1 MDTNCQQNHECY
13 FTRAA
18 AQEFGPRGISVAAV
32 APGPMDTPFFYGQET
47 LERVAFHKSQAMNG
61 DLTQIED
68 IVPIVKFLAT
78 DGWLL
83 TGQTIFANGGYT
95 TR

>member
-1 MDTNCQQNHECY
+1 VEH

-18 AQEFGPRGISVAAV
+18 AKEFAARGISVNNV
-32 APGPMDTPFFYGQET
+32 APGPMHTPFFYGEET
-47 LERVAFHKSQAMNG
+47 PERVEFHKSQAMGNR
-61 DLTQIED
+61 LTLIED
-68 IVPIVKFLAT
+68 IAPLVVFLA
-78 DGWLL
+78 DGGHWV